1 MEITKIKLKDI
12 KPYEGNAKKHPA
24 EQIRQIEE
32 SIREFGNNDPIAV
45 DESNVIIEGH
55 GRYIALRNLGYEEAE
70 CIVLKGLSEEQKN
83 AYRLVHNQL
92 TMNSGWDMETLAK
105 ELSEITMDMTRF
117 DFEIPELD
125 DIDAVTEDEVP
136 AERETDIKE
145 GDMFRLG
152 DHTLLCGDSA
162 SERDVSRLMEGTKA
176 DMMMTDPPY
185 NVDIRN
191 SSGMTIKNDKLGKD
205 QFKELLN
212 GAMANASRSLK
223 AGGVFYV
230 WYGDIEDIAFRQA
243 CFGNGLEIKECLIW
257 VKNHFTLGRQDY
269 QWRHEPCLYGWKEGS
284 HYFLD
289 DRSQSTVIEDRMDIR
304 KMKKEELIKA
314 LEEILSPDTPTT
326 VIHENKPVKDDDHP
340 TMKPVKLIARL
351 IANSSRK
358 RETVVDLFG
367 GSGTTLIA
375 CEQLGRKCR
384 MMELDPIYCDVIIRR
399 WEKLTGKKATKIG
412 GKEND

>member
-1 MEITKIKLKDI
+1 M
-12 KPYEGNAKKHPA
+12 
-24 EQIRQIEE
+24 
-32 SIREFGNNDPIAV
+32 
-45 DESNVIIEGH
+45 
-55 GRYIALRNLGYEEAE
+55 
-70 CIVLKGLSEEQKN
+70 
-83 AYRLVHNQL
+83 
-92 TMNSGWDMETLAK
+92 
-105 ELSEITMDMTRF
+105 
-117 DFEIPELD
+117 
-125 DIDAVTEDEVP
+125 
-136 AERETDIKE
+136 
-145 GDMFRLG
+145 
-152 DHTLLCGDSA
+152 
-162 SERDVSRLMEGTKA
+162 
-176 DMMMTDPPY
+176 
-185 NVDIRN
+185 
-191 SSGMTIKNDKLGKD
+191 
-205 QFKELLN
+205 
-212 GAMANASRSLK
+212 
-223 AGGVFYV
+223 